1 MSTELDPIKDSD
13 RRVRNIHRDG
23 FVPFIDGNGRHDGDV
38 LQANPDNH
46 TGSGFHVY
54 RMDPGHTTTQ
64 HVHTKGEE
72 FLILEGDLVDHD
84 GYKYG
89 PGDLVWLREGTE
101 HYSYSPNG
109 CLIAVYLPAAEF

>member
-1 MSTELDPIKDSD
+1 
-13 RRVRNIHRDG
+13 
-23 FVPFIDGNGRHDGDV
+23 
-38 LQANPDNH
+38 
-46 TGSGFHVY
+46 
-54 RMDPGHTTTQ
+54 MDPGHTTTQ
-64 HVHTKGEE
+64 HVHTQGEE